1 MEDRPVHAVVGDV
14 ELRGLPAG
22 VLDRLIA
29 RGLRGHHEGRSAADR
44 AADREG
50 EELLLH
56 ARVRLRVREEGRVVQ
71 RDDDG
76 NARELRAG
84 VVGGVE
90 HVGADLADERG
101 QPRLLPRET
110 HRTRLEARGNRDN
123 ASGWQARGKV
133 LCVTLLYRHR
143 EFNALGLQF
152 GRQIIHVAAHSA
164 EIRGD
169 RGGVHEDVD
178 GFRRQGG
185 RHHDLRSL
193 RGVFSLYA
201 TTWPGRL

>member
-1 MEDRPVHAVVGDV
+1 MVSSRVAC
-14 ELRGLPAG
+14 
-22 VLDRLIA
+22 
-29 RGLRGHHEGRSAADR
+29 EGTTSAADR

-76 NARELRAG
+76 NTRELRAG
-84 VVGGVE
+84 VVRGME
-90 HVGADLADERG
+90 HVGVDLADEGR
-101 QPRLLPRET
+101 QPRLLPDHA
-110 HRTRLEARGNRDN
+110 HRTRLETSGNRDD
-123 ASGWQARGKV
+123 ASRGQARGEV
-133 LCVTLLYRHR
+133 LRVTLLHRHR

-152 GRQIIHVAAHSA
+152 GHQIVHVAAHSA
-164 EIRGD
+164 EVRGD
-169 RGGVHEDVD
+169 CGGIHEDVD
-178 GFRRQGG
+178 GLGRQGG